1 MPEDIVLNVTR
12 LRVLRELAHRGSI
25 AAVADA
31 LWLTPSAVSQQ
42 LSALERET
50 RVQLVERAGRG
61 VKLTTAG
68 QVLADHSERV
78 FEALD
83 EAQAALQALQTQPT
97 GRLRVASFPSVVR
110 LVIPPVL
117 ARLRERFPDLL
128 VEVEDLEG
136 EQGLE
141 AVRLGHLDVA
151 VIDDLTWSA
160 GRHEGLRTTELFAT
174 PLVVVF
180 ATTHRLA
187 DRDAVPWAELAPEPQ
202 VTEQRASVFARSV
215 EAECRR
221 AGFEPRVHARVH
233 DAGAMLALVE
243 GGGMI
248 AVLPELAVTGQPHD
262 VLWRQLTPTVERRL
276 VAVTRVGHEHLPAAR
291 ELVDELSRLTAEA
304 VRPDGAAPR

>member
-83 EAQAALQALQTQPT
+83 EAQAALQAPQTQPT

-136 EQGLE
+136 E
-141 AVRLGHLDVA
+141 
-151 VIDDLTWSA
+151 
-160 GRHEGLRTTELFAT
+160 
-174 PLVVVF
+174 
-180 ATTHRLA
+180 
-187 DRDAVPWAELAPEPQ
+187 
-202 VTEQRASVFARSV
+202 
-215 EAECRR
+215 
-221 AGFEPRVHARVH
+221 
-233 DAGAMLALVE
+233 
-243 GGGMI
+243 
-248 AVLPELAVTGQPHD
+248 
-262 VLWRQLTPTVERRL
+262 
-276 VAVTRVGHEHLPAAR
+276 
-291 ELVDELSRLTAEA
+291 
-304 VRPDGAAPR
+304 

>member
-61 VKLTTAG
+61 VKLTAAG

-83 EAQAALQALQTQPT
+83 EARAALHALQTQPT

-136 EQGLE
+136 EQSLE

-160 GRHEGLRTTELFAT
+160 GRHEGLRPPSSSRRRSSWCSPRA
-174 PLVVVF
+174 
-180 ATTHRLA
+180 HRLA
-187 DRDAVPWAELAPEPQ
+187 GRDAVPWAELALSPRSPSI
-202 VTEQRASVFARSV
+202 VHPSSHAASKPNAAARASS
-215 EAECRR
+215 
-221 AGFEPRVHARVH
+221 HASTR
-233 DAGAMLALVE
+233 E
-243 GGGMI
+243 S
-248 AVLPELAVTGQPHD
+248 T
-262 VLWRQLTPTVERRL
+262 TP
-276 VAVTRVGHEHLPAAR
+276 APCSPSSKAA
-291 ELVDELSRLTAEA
+291 T
-304 VRPDGAAPR
+304 

>member
-1 MPEDIVLNVTR
+1 MPEDIVLNVSR

-25 AAVADA
+25 AAAAEA

-50 RVQLVERAGRG
+50 GVQLVERAGRG
-61 VKLTTAG
+61 VKLTAAG
-68 QVLADHSERV
+68 ELLADRSERV

-83 EAQAALQALQTQPT
+83 EARSALQALQTLPT

-110 LVIPPVL
+110 LVVPPVL
-117 ARLRERFPDLL
+117 ARLRERFPELL

-136 EQGLE
+136 EQSLE

-160 GRHEGLRTTELFAT
+160 GRHESLYTTKLFAT

-180 ATTHRLA
+180 ATAHRLA
-187 DRDAVPWAELAPEPQ
+187 GRSSVAWADLAAEPQ
-202 VTEQRASVFARSV
+202 VTEHRSSVFARSV

-248 AVLPELAVTGQPHD
+248 AVLPKLAVIGQPHD
-262 VLWRQLTPTVERRL
+262 VQWRRLTPVVERRL
-276 VAVTRVGHEHLPAAR
+276 IAVTRIGHEHLPAAR
-291 ELVDELSRLTAEA
+291 ELVDELSQLTPDA
-304 VRPDGAAPR
+304 VRPRSAPPD

>member
-61 VKLTTAG
+61 VKLTAAG

-83 EAQAALQALQTQPT
+83 EARAALHALQTQPT

-110 LVIPPVL
+110 LVIPRVL

-136 EQGLE
+136 EQSLE
-141 AVRLGHLDVA
+141 AVRLGHVDVA

-180 ATTHRLA
+180 ATGAPPRRPRRPSHGPISPLSPRSPSIDPPSSRTASKPNAAAQASSLA
-187 DRDAVPWAELAPEPQ
+187 STPESTTRAPCSP
-202 VTEQRASVFARSV
+202 SSK
-215 EAECRR
+215 
-221 AGFEPRVHARVH
+221 
-233 DAGAMLALVE
+233 
-243 GGGMI
+243 
-248 AVLPELAVTGQPHD
+248 
-262 VLWRQLTPTVERRL
+262 
-276 VAVTRVGHEHLPAAR
+276 AA
-291 ELVDELSRLTAEA
+291 T
-304 VRPDGAAPR
+304 